1 MSEPVN
7 MENNE
12 INNIEMTEQID
23 TTNTQEYFGSET
35 TTYVITFIIVFILA
49 YFILGKFM
57 KNTLSGGS
65 LFVSRLI
72 DFSLLGVLA
81 IYILSYLS
89 SNNYEL
95 KSEDIEEMYEKT
107 INYLDNNTSIITT
120 TLIVLA
126 FYMVTYIFGVPMTS
140 DMKPISIRIIEIVL
154 IAVMSIVLFVFF
166 FKNVLNIS
174 IVDVIQDIK
183 DNLSGTKTEEEK
195 DVADAE
201 IKLDDKPTEKNIAT
215 TAVDGTQATIDVSGD
230 IVTVSDGKEVF
241 NVSNNAY
248 TYDEAKAVCSIY
260 GAELATYDQI
270 EQAYNNGAEWCN
282 YGWSEGQMA
291 YFPTQK
297 STWTELQKN
306 PKAKNNCG
314 RPGINGGFMANPN
327 LKFGVNCF
335 GKKPDPTDDD
345 VRRLE
350 SKKFQTYPDEIYDK
364 EMKAKM
370 EKWKKNADKMLQLN
384 SYNKNMWSRY

>member
-1 MSEPVN
+1 MSEPAN

-12 INNIEMTEQID
+12 INNVELTEQVD
-23 TTNTQEYFGSET
+23 TTNNQGYFGSET

-57 KNTLSGGS
+57 KNTLSGGN

-72 DFSLLGVLA
+72 DFSLLGVVA
-81 IYILSYLS
+81 IFILSYLS

-95 KSEDIEEMYEKT
+95 KSEDIEEMFQNT
-107 INYLDNNTSIITT
+107 IDYLDNNTSIITT

-154 IAVMSIVLFVFF
+154 IAVMTLVLFVFF

-174 IVDVIQDIK
+174 IIDVIQDIK
-183 DNLSGTKTEEEK
+183 DNLSGTKREDKDEETG
-195 DVADAE
+195 
-201 IKLDDKPTEKNIAT
+201 IKLDEDTQKDISIAT
-215 TAVDGTQATIDVSGD
+215 VDGTQETTDISGA
-230 IVTVSDGKEVF
+230 IVPDGNEVF

-297 STWTELQKN
+297 NTWTELQKN
-306 PKAKNNCG
+306 PKTKNNCG

-350 SKKFQTYPDEIYDK
+350 SKKYQAYPDQVYDK

-384 SYNKNMWSRY
+384 SYNRNMWSRY

>member
-154 IAVMSIVLFVFF
+154 IAVMTIVLFVFF

-195 DVADAE
+195 DDTDAE
-201 IKLDDKPTEKNIAT
+201 IKLDDKPTEKDISTAT
-215 TAVDGTQATIDVSGD
+215 VDGTQETTDISGA
-230 IVTVSDGKEVF
+230 IMSNGNEVF

-248 TYDEAKAVCSIY
+248 TYDEARAVCSIY

>member
-1 MSEPVN
+1 MSEPAN

-12 INNIEMTEQID
+12 INNVELTEQVD
-23 TTNTQEYFGSET
+23 TTTNQEYFGSET

-57 KNTLSGGS
+57 KNTLSGGN

-95 KSEDIEEMYEKT
+95 KSEDIEEMYQNT

-126 FYMVTYIFGVPMTS
+126 FYMVTYIFGVPMDS

-154 IAVMSIVLFVFF
+154 IAVMTVVLFVFF

-174 IVDVIQDIK
+174 IIDVIQDIK
-183 DNLSGTKTEEEK
+183 DNLSGTKTEDEVTE
-195 DVADAE
+195 AE
-201 IKLDDKPTEKNIAT
+201 IKLDDT
-215 TAVDGTQATIDVSGD
+215 TQKDVSTAALDGTHETVDISG
-230 IVTVSDGKEVF
+230 VVMPDGNEVF

-297 STWTELQKN
+297 NTWTELQKN

-350 SKKFQTYPDEIYDK
+350 SKKFQAYPDQIYDK

>member
-7 MENNE
+7 METNE
-12 INNIEMTEQID
+12 INNVELAEQVD
-23 TTNTQEYFGSET
+23 TTNNQGYFGSET

-65 LFVSRLI
+65 LFISRLI

-95 KSEDIEEMYEKT
+95 KTEDIEEMYQNT
-107 INYLDNNTSIITT
+107 VNYLDNNTSIITT
-120 TLIVLA
+120 TLIVLT
-126 FYMVTYIFGVPMTS
+126 FYMVTYIFGVPMSS

-154 IAVMSIVLFVFF
+154 IAVMTVVLFVFF

-183 DNLSGTKTEEEK
+183 DNLSGTKTEEE
-195 DVADAE
+195 DTDAE
-201 IKLDDKPTEKNIAT
+201 ITLDDT
-215 TAVDGTQATIDVSGD
+215 TKTDISSAVVDGTQETTDVSGVV
-230 IVTVSDGKEVF
+230 IPDGNEVF

-350 SKKFQTYPDEIYDK
+350 SKKYQTYPDQIYDK

-370 EKWKKNADKMLQLN
+370 EKWKKNADKVLQLN

>member
-1 MSEPVN
+1 MSEPAN

-12 INNIEMTEQID
+12 INNVELTEQVD
-23 TTNTQEYFGSET
+23 TTNNQGYFGSET

-57 KNTLSGGS
+57 KNTLSGGN

-81 IYILSYLS
+81 IFILSYLS

-95 KSEDIEEMYEKT
+95 KSEDIEEMFQNT
-107 INYLDNNTSIITT
+107 IDYLDNNTYITT

-126 FYMVTYIFGVPMTS
+126 FCCHTIFGVPMTS

-154 IAVMSIVLFVFF
+154 IAVMTLVLFVFF

-174 IVDVIQDIK
+174 IIDVIQDIK
-183 DNLSGTKTEEEK
+183 DNLSGTKREDKDEETG
-195 DVADAE
+195 
-201 IKLDDKPTEKNIAT
+201 IKLDEDTQKDISIAT
-215 TAVDGTQATIDVSGD
+215 VDGTQETTDISGA
-230 IVTVSDGKEVF
+230 IVPDGNEVF

-297 STWTELQKN
+297 NTWTELQKN
-306 PKAKNNCG
+306 PKTKNNCG

-335 GKKPDPTDDD
+335 GKKPDHTDDD
-345 VRRLE
+345 VRILE
-350 SKKFQTYPDEIYDK
+350 SKKYQAYPDQVYDK

-384 SYNKNMWSRY
+384 SYNRNMWSRY

>member
-7 MENNE
+7 METNE
-12 INNIEMTEQID
+12 IDNIELTDQVD
-23 TTNTQEYFGSET
+23 TTNNQEYFGSET

-57 KNTLSGGS
+57 KNTLSGGN
-65 LFVSRLI
+65 LFISRLI

-95 KSEDIEEMYEKT
+95 KSEDIDEMYQNT
-107 INYLDNNTSIITT
+107 IQYLDNNSSIITT
-120 TLIVLA
+120 TLIVLT

-154 IAVMSIVLFVFF
+154 IAVMTLVLFVFF

-174 IVDVIQDIK
+174 IVDIIQDIK
-183 DNLSGTKTEEEK
+183 GNLSGTNTDEEVE
-195 DVADAE
+195 DSVTN
-201 IKLDDKPTEKNIAT
+201 IDDNTQNESSTA
-215 TAVDGTQATIDVSGD
+215 AVDGSQETTDISGVV
-230 IVTVSDGKEVF
+230 ISDGNEVF
-241 NVSNNAY
+241 NISTNAY

-270 EQAYNNGAEWCN
+270 EQSYNNGAEWCN

-297 STWTELQKN
+297 NTWTELQKN

-314 RPGINGGFMANPN
+314 RPGINGGFMANPS

-350 SKKFQTYPDEIYDK
+350 SKKYQAYPDQIYDK

-370 EKWKKNADKMLQLN
+370 EKWKKNANKMLQLN
-384 SYNKNMWSRY
+384 SYNRNMWSRY

>member
-1 MSEPVN
+1 MSEQVN
-7 MENNE
+7 MEMNE
-12 INNIEMTEQID
+12 IDNVELTDQVD
-23 TTNTQEYFGSET
+23 TTNNQEYFGSET

-57 KNTLSGGS
+57 KNTLSGGN

-89 SNNYEL
+89 NNNYEL
-95 KSEDIEEMYEKT
+95 KSEDIEEIYQNT

-120 TLIVLA
+120 TLVVLT
-126 FYMVTYIFGVPMTS
+126 FYVVTYIFGVPMTS

-154 IAVMSIVLFVFF
+154 IAVMTIVLFVFF

-183 DNLSGTKTEEEK
+183 DNFSGTEAEDKDEE
-195 DVADAE
+195 AG
-201 IKLDDKPTEKNIAT
+201 IKLDEETQKDISV
-215 TAVDGTQATIDVSGD
+215 TAVDGTEETTDISGAV
-230 IVTVSDGKEVF
+230 ISDGNEVF

-297 STWTELQKN
+297 STWTDLQKN
-306 PKAKNNCG
+306 PKGKNNCG

-350 SKKFQTYPDEIYDK
+350 SKKYQAYPDQMYDK

-370 EKWKKNADKMLQLN
+370 ETWKKNADKMLQLN
-384 SYNKNMWSRY
+384 SYNRNMWSRY

>member
-1 MSEPVN
+1 MSEPAN

-12 INNIEMTEQID
+12 INNVELTEQVD
-23 TTNTQEYFGSET
+23 TTNNQGYFGSET

-57 KNTLSGGS
+57 KNTLSGGN

-81 IYILSYLS
+81 IFILSYLS

-95 KSEDIEEMYEKT
+95 KSEDIEEMFQNT
-107 INYLDNNTSIITT
+107 IDYLDNNTSIITT

-154 IAVMSIVLFVFF
+154 IAVMTLVLFVFF

-174 IVDVIQDIK
+174 IIDVIQDIK
-183 DNLSGTKTEEEK
+183 DNLSGTKREDKDEETG
-195 DVADAE
+195 
-201 IKLDDKPTEKNIAT
+201 IKLDEDTQKDISIAT
-215 TAVDGTQATIDVSGD
+215 VDGTQETTDISGA
-230 IVTVSDGKEVF
+230 IVPDGNEVF

-297 STWTELQKN
+297 NTWTELQKN
-306 PKAKNNCG
+306 PKTKNNCG

-350 SKKFQTYPDEIYDK
+350 SKKYQAYPDQVYDK

-384 SYNKNMWSRY
+384 SYNRNMWSRY